1 MSHYHKTK
9 EVQSIMLEVNRALY
23 LDEPSNEK
31 SRGYAGIKETV
42 REYLE
47 VVEDYVL

>member
-1 MSHYHKTK
+1 MSHYHRTK

-31 SRGYAGIKETV
+31 SGGYGGIKETV

-47 VVEDYVL
+47 VVGGV